1 MIVADINEAKAHL
14 GSFLDAVKAG
24 DEVVI
29 TDHGRSVARII
40 REPKDSDSDAERL
53 QRLATFGI
61 VTLPAENSSPESYMP
76 PRIKGRPLSDIVS
89 EDRR

>member
-14 GSFLDAVKAG
+14 GSFLAAVQAG
-24 DEVVI
+24 DEVII

-53 QRLATFGI
+53 ERLAASEL
-61 VTLPAENSSPESYMP
+61 VTLPAESSSPDRCKP
-76 PRIKGRPLSDIVS
+76 PRIGGRPLSDIVS